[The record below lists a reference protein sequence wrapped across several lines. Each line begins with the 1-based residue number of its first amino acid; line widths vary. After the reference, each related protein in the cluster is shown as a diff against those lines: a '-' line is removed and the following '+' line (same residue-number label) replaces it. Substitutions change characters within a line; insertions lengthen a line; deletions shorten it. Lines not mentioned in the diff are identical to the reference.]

1 MKKILCLVFTTL
13 LVTLMSCEKKETADP
28 FSPDGLN
35 NGKLIDNN
43 LITLNERIEFADSP
57 LLYTF
62 YDPVTDLKGSPAS
75 SINIEVIADLES
87 PRYKKEVLQASH
99 IRINEGFAYIGYN
112 TQGERYLGGIDIVDI
127 NPATDPKLIS
137 NVIFINPETNFG
149 KDVSSIDIEPKV
161 PGFNNFLWFAGAEE
175 GNPLL
180 TSPAIAERMTLN
192 ADNQFELNNNPRQV
206 FDLKGYVGTD
216 VRFFNDKI
224 YITSGTGG
232 GLTVL
237 NKEMSELNF
246 YSIENAR
253 SVDANRNY
261 TVALGGNPG
270 HMYGPGIWDSEIG
283 GATDPEAKSIVRLCY
298 ETQGTIVTKGAKCSG
313 NFALVA
319 LGEEGLKCFNL
330 NISSSVPVSVLPRP
344 VIQDDTKE
352 WDYVTNGVSIANG
365 GWVYIANGA
374 AGLDI
379 AKMDLKGNLTL
390 LGNIDLGASVNFV
403 EASDNYVFVAT
414 GLGGLKILKVTE
426 NL

>member
-1 MKKILCLVFTTL
+1 MKKILWLVFTTL
-13 LVTLMSCEKKETADP
+13 LVALISCEKNETIDP
-28 FSPDGLN
+28 FSSEGSNDG
-35 NGKLIDNN
+35 KIIDNN
-43 LITLNERIEFADSP
+43 LISLNERIEFTKSP

-62 YDPVTDLKGSPAS
+62 YDPDPDLKGSLAS
-75 SINIEVIADLES
+75 SIDIQVIADLES
-87 PRYKKEVLQASH
+87 PRYKKETLQASH
-99 IRINEGFAYIGYN
+99 IRITDGFAYIGYN

-192 ADNQFELNNNPRQV
+192 ADNQFEQNNNPRQV

-216 VRFFNDKI
+216 VRFFKDKI

-237 NKEMSELNF
+237 NKELSELNF

-253 SVDANRNY
+253 SVDVNKNY

-270 HMYGPGIWDSEIG
+270 HLYGPGVWDSEIG

-298 ETQGTIVTKGAKCSG
+298 ETGGTIVTKGTKCTG

-319 LGEEGLKCFNL
+319 LGEDGLKCFNL
-330 NISSSVPVSVLPRP
+330 NISSSVPVSALPRP
-344 VIQDDTKE
+344 VIQDEAKE

-426 NL
+426 NI